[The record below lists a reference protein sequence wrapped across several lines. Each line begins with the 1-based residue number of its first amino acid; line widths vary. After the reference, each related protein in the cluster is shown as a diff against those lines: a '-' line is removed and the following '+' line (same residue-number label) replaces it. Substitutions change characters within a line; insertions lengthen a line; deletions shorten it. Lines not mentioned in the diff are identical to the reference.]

1 MKQFLALLCLLPIC
15 HFLAAQEKVEKA
27 TLSGY
32 IKDADSGESLI
43 GATVYIESLQLG
55 VTSNLYGFY
64 SLSVP
69 KGKYKVTIRYIGY
82 VSYTEE
88 ISIESDLV
96 KEVEMKP
103 NSVQMETVT
112 ISSERV
118 DKNIKSTEMGV
129 IKMDIK
135 TIKKLPSFMGENDV
149 LRTVQ
154 MLPGVQ
160 SGGEATTGF
169 FVRGGNSDQ
178 NLILLDDAPVYNPS
192 HLLGIF
198 SVFNPDVI
206 KDLKLYK
213 GGIPAKYGG
222 RLSSLLDIKMKEGNS
237 KKMHGA
243 GSISPLSSKLMLEGP
258 IKKDRSSY
266 IVSGRRSYA
275 DVFSLFSKDKEAR
288 DSRVYF
294 YDLNAKINYRIN
306 DNNRVFLSGY
316 FGDDV
321 LKLGKE
327 LGLSWGNRTGTARWN
342 HIFNSKLFMNSIV
355 YMSNY
360 NFNLG
365 IDTDLEGK
373 IKYNSKIL
381 DYGGRADF
389 TYYLNGLNTIRFGLS
404 STFYE
409 VHPGKFTGDG
419 FTDINI
425 PKSHA
430 REFAGYV
437 SNNQTINEK
446 LAIDYGIRYSLF
458 QNIGKATVYKFDKT
472 NPLVHEVK
480 DTITH
485 SKGKVFNDYGNLEP
499 RISLR
504 YKLNKQNSIK
514 ASYNRTTQYLHQAS
528 NSTAASPLTVWVTSS
543 PNIKPQIADQ
553 YAVGYFR
560 NVYKN
565 VFEVSTEVYYKDMK
579 NTIDFRDNANLILNE
594 LLEGELRVGKSYSY
608 GLELLVRKNTGKLT
622 GWVGYTWSRT
632 RRKIPE
638 INNGKEFFA
647 PYDRTHDIS
656 VVAVYELNKRI
667 TLSTNWLYATGSA
680 ISIPTGKYSFQ
691 GEQVNVFSDR
701 NSARIPSF
709 HRWDISLTLK
719 TKEKP
724 KRKYQS
730 EWSFS
735 VLNTYF
741 RKNTY
746 RIHFEKNEDTGDS
759 EAIKTYFFP
768 ILPSVTYNIKF

>member
-1 MKQFLALLCLLPIC
+1 MKQFLVGVSLLFVG
-15 HFLAAQEKVEKA
+15 HFLVAQEKNKDA

-32 IKDADSGESLI
+32 VKDFENGEALI
-43 GATVYIESLQLG
+43 GATVYIQSLQLG
-55 VTSNLYGFY
+55 VSTNIYGFY

-69 KGKYKVTIRYIGY
+69 KGKYKVTISYLGYI
-82 VSYTEE
+82 SYSEE
-88 ISIESDLV
+88 VSIENDLV
-96 KEVEMKP
+96 RAIELKP
-103 NSVQMETVT
+103 NSIQIKTVT
-112 ISSERV
+112 VSGESRDENV
-118 DKNIKSTEMGV
+118 KNTEMGA
-129 IKMDIK
+129 IKMDMK

-198 SVFNPDVI
+198 SVFNPDII

-237 KKMHGA
+237 KKMQGA
-243 GSISPLSSKLMLEGP
+243 ASISPLSSKLTLEGP
-258 IKKDRSSY
+258 IIKERSSFV
-266 IVSGRRSYA
+266 VSGRRSYA
-275 DVFSLFSKDKEAR
+275 DVFTLFSKDKEKR
-288 DSRVYF
+288 DSRLYF
-294 YDLNAKINYRIN
+294 YDLNAKANYRIN

-321 LKLGKE
+321 LGIGKE
-327 LGLSWGNRTGTARWN
+327 FRTSWGNRTGTLRWN
-342 HIFNSKLFMNSIV
+342 HIFNSKLFMNNII
-355 YMSNY
+355 YLSNY
-360 NFNLG
+360 NFNFG
-365 IDTDLEGK
+365 IKTDIDGK
-373 IKYNSKIL
+373 IQYNSKIL
-381 DYGGRADF
+381 DYGGRTDF
-389 TYYLNGLNTIRFGLS
+389 TYYLNALNTIKFGLS
-404 STFYE
+404 STFYQIQ
-409 VHPGKFTGDG
+409 PGKFTGDR
-419 FTDINI
+419 FEDIKI
-425 PKSHA
+425 PKSNA
-430 REFAGYV
+430 RELAAYV
-437 SNNQTINEK
+437 SNNHTINEK

-458 QNIGKATVYKFDKT
+458 QNVGKATEYKFDRT
-472 NPLVHEVK
+472 NPLVYEAN
-480 DTITH
+480 DTLSH
-485 SKGKVFNDYGNLEP
+485 AKGKVYNDYDNLEP

-504 YKLNKQNSIK
+504 YQLNKQSSVK

-543 PNIKPQIADQ
+543 PNIKPQISDQ

-560 NVYKN
+560 NLFKDVL
-565 VFEVSTEVYYKDMK
+565 EVSTEIYYKDMQ
-579 NTIDFRDNANLILNE
+579 NTIDFRDNASLILNE
-594 LLEGELRVGKSYSY
+594 FLEGEFRVGKSYSY
-608 GLELLVRKNTGKLT
+608 GVELLVRKNIGKLT

-638 INNGKEFFA
+638 INKGKEFFA

-656 VVAVYELNKRI
+656 VVAVYELNKRV
-667 TLSTNWLYATGSA
+667 TLSSNWLFSTGSA

-691 GEQVNVFSDR
+691 GEQANVFSDR
-701 NSARIPSF
+701 NAARIPSF

-719 TKEKP
+719 TKDKP
-724 KRKYQS
+724 NRKYQS
-730 EWSFS
+730 EWAFS

-746 RIHFEKNEDTGDS
+746 SINFKRNEDTGES

-768 ILPSVTYNIKF
+768 ILPSVSYNIKF